1 MGNKVWKNMKNLAYS
16 IPIALMS
23 VLPGCEP
30 DNAPPTAKLKVNPLY
45 GEVPVDVRMKV
56 TGQDPDG
63 VEDIK
68 QYILYIGN
76 ESVKSS
82 TPIDITRNFTN
93 EGKIDIY
100 GEVIDSKNQS
110 NKTPA
115 SQLELTLTEGIEQS
129 AVLSNGNEIVYS
141 ARLQKRPSAELTVN
155 KNGNLFFKQSITD
168 NSQTGPDYQKTF
180 KYDPDKLTKGD
191 YEFILKSGDLEKK
204 TNVTIPNYKPTA
216 SFEGIDINL
225 EQDGTISR
233 TLDKNKISDK
243 NPEDVALASYTNA
256 RSLDGKTSVRLSE
269 NTLRIN
275 ALPNKTGDYQVEI
288 EFGSTAG
295 GLEKSIL
302 TGNIAEPE
310 WLYIINPFVS
320 TNSNGAAYDLLT
332 TKAQREAYVQEKLL
346 EDWTNTI
353 KYNPEPLW
361 NCDEVSNQL
370 MINFH
375 GFPEATGYSGFNL
388 DSIYYYH
395 GTLKDNGKYG
405 LPVYWVGV
413 SGKPSGHGMNAILT
427 GDDITKFEDWCFIEP
442 QRDVINVKPGQLYI
456 PSTCWIEIR
465 APPKDREGNQLSSV
479 TIVQFDV
486 KDGVGNL
493 IWTNKDPNLNII
505 KNRK

>member
-30 DNAPPTAKLKVNPLY
+30 DNAPPTAKLNVNPAY
-45 GEVPVDVRMKV
+45 GEIPVDVRMRV

-141 ARLQKRPSAELTVN
+141 ATLKKRPSAELTVN

-168 NSQTGPDYQKTF
+168 NSQTEPDYQKTF

-204 TNVTIPNYKPTA
+204 TNVTIPNYKPALNLSGLNTN
-216 SFEGIDINL
+216 FEEESEIV
-225 EQDGTISR
+225 
-233 TLDKNKISDK
+233 LDLTGKISDK
-243 NPEDVALASYTNA
+243 NPEDNPVSIN
-256 RSLDGKTSVRLSE
+256 SVSSVEGKTRPTLNNYNLNIKSFWNKLGEYKIKLNVRDANE
-269 NTLRIN
+269 
-275 ALPNKTGDYQVEI
+275 
-288 EFGSTAG
+288 
-295 GLEKSIL
+295 GLEEIIFN
-302 TGNIAEPE
+302 GNITQGPYEFVV
-310 WLYIINPFVS
+310 NPFVS

-332 TKAQREAYVQEKLL
+332 TKAQRDAYVQEKLL

-361 NCDEVSNQL
+361 ECSEVSGQL
-370 MINFH
+370 MTNFH
-375 GFPEATGYSGFNL
+375 GDPEATGYSGFNL
-388 DSIYYYH
+388 DSIYYYR
-395 GTLKDNGKYG
+395 GTYKDNGKYG
-405 LPVYWVGV
+405 LPVYYVV
-413 SGKPSGHGMNAILT
+413 TIGKFAHAMNAILT

-442 QRDVINVKPGQLYI
+442 QTDTINVKPGQYHL
-456 PSTCWIEIR
+456 TKNCWIYIR
-465 APPKDREGNQLSSV
+465 GPPKNRNGEQSTSV
-479 TIVQFDV
+479 PIIIFNVDN
-486 KDGVGNL
+486 GVGKLEWIN
-493 IWTNKDPNLNII
+493 NENPNSKII

>member
-30 DNAPPTAKLKVNPLY
+30 DNAPPTAKLNVNPAY
-45 GEVPVDVRMKV
+45 GEIPVDVRMRV

-68 QYILYIGN
+68 QYILYIGD
-76 ESVKSS
+76 ESVKSN
-82 TPIDITRNFTN
+82 TPIDITRTFTN

-141 ARLQKRPSAELTVN
+141 ATLKKRPNAELTVN

-168 NSQTGPDYQKTF
+168 NSQTEPDYQKTF

-204 TNVTIPNYKPTA
+204 TNVTIPNYKPALNLSGLNTN
-216 SFEGIDINL
+216 FEEESEIV
-225 EQDGTISR
+225 
-233 TLDKNKISDK
+233 LDLTGKISDK
-243 NPEDVALASYTNA
+243 NPEDNPVSIN
-256 RSLDGKTSVRLSE
+256 SVSSVEGKTRPTLNNYNLKIKSFWNKLGEYKIKLNVRDANE
-269 NTLRIN
+269 
-275 ALPNKTGDYQVEI
+275 
-288 EFGSTAG
+288 
-295 GLEKSIL
+295 GLEEIIFK
-302 TGNIAEPE
+302 GNITQGPYE
-310 WLYIINPFVS
+310 WIVNPFVS
-320 TNSNGAAYDLLT
+320 TNPNGAAYDLLT
-332 TKAQREAYVQEKLL
+332 TKAQRDAYVQEKLL

-353 KYNPEPLW
+353 PYRSLSPSWVCTEF
-361 NCDEVSNQL
+361 SGQL
-370 MINFH
+370 MTNFH
-375 GFPEATGYSGFNL
+375 GFPGETRYSGFDL
-388 DSIYYYH
+388 DSIYYYG
-395 GTLKDNGKYG
+395 GTYKDNGKYG
-405 LPVYWVGV
+405 LPVYFVAV
-413 SGKPSGHGMNAILT
+413 HGTIAHNMNAILT

-442 QRDVINVKPGQLYI
+442 QTDTINVKPGQYHL
-456 PSTCWIEIR
+456 TKNCWIYIR
-465 APPKDREGNQLSSV
+465 GPPKNRNGEQSTSV
-479 TIVQFDV
+479 PIIIFNVDN
-486 KDGVGNL
+486 GVGKLEWIN
-493 IWTNKDPNLNII
+493 NENPNSKII

>member
-1 MGNKVWKNMKNLAYS
+1 
-16 IPIALMS
+16 
-23 VLPGCEP
+23 
-30 DNAPPTAKLKVNPLY
+30 
-45 GEVPVDVRMKV
+45 
-56 TGQDPDG
+56 
-63 VEDIK
+63 
-68 QYILYIGN
+68 
-76 ESVKSS
+76 VKSS

-141 ARLQKRPSAELTVN
+141 ATLKKRPSAELTVN

-168 NSQTGPDYQKTF
+168 NSQTEPDYQKTF

-204 TNVTIPNYKPTA
+204 TNVTIPNYKPALNLSGLNTN
-216 SFEGIDINL
+216 FEEESEIV
-225 EQDGTISR
+225 
-233 TLDKNKISDK
+233 LDLTGKISDK
-243 NPEDVALASYTNA
+243 NPEDNPVSIN
-256 RSLDGKTSVRLSE
+256 SVSSVEGKTRPTLNNYNLKIKSFWNKLGEYKIKLNVRDANE
-269 NTLRIN
+269 
-275 ALPNKTGDYQVEI
+275 
-288 EFGSTAG
+288 
-295 GLEKSIL
+295 GLEEIIFN
-302 TGNIAEPE
+302 GNITQG
-310 WLYIINPFVS
+310 LYEFVVNPFVS

-361 NCDEVSNQL
+361 DCTEYSSQL
-370 MINFH
+370 MVNFH
-375 GFPEATGYSGFNL
+375 GNPEATGYSGFDL
-388 DSIYYYH
+388 DSIYYYM
-395 GTLKDNGKYG
+395 GTYKDNGKYG
-405 LPVYWVGV
+405 LPVYFV
-413 SGKPSGHGMNAILT
+413 SVISQEGHNMNAILT

-456 PSTCWIEIR
+456 PSTCYIEIR
-465 APPKDREGNQLSSV
+465 APPKDRDGGQSNNSDIAIFNVENGIATYTPPAMGENV
-479 TIVQFDV
+479 KIV
-486 KDGVGNL
+486 
-493 IWTNKDPNLNII
+493 

>member
-1 MGNKVWKNMKNLAYS
+1 MMKTLNPIKQKFSGIILAVCVS
-16 IPIALMS
+16 F
-23 VLPGCEP
+23 LPGCEP
-30 DNAPPTAKLKVNPLY
+30 DNAPPTAKLNVNPLY

-141 ARLQKRPSAELTVN
+141 ATLKKRPSAELTVN

-168 NSQTGPDYQKTF
+168 NSQTEPDYQKTF

-204 TNVTIPNYKPTA
+204 TNVTIPNYKPALNLSGLNTN
-216 SFEGIDINL
+216 FEEESEIV
-225 EQDGTISR
+225 
-233 TLDKNKISDK
+233 LDLTGKISDK
-243 NPEDVALASYTNA
+243 NPEDNPVSIN
-256 RSLDGKTSVRLSE
+256 SVSSVEGKTRPTLNNYNLNIKSFWNKLGEYKIKLNVRDANE
-269 NTLRIN
+269 
-275 ALPNKTGDYQVEI
+275 
-288 EFGSTAG
+288 
-295 GLEKSIL
+295 GLEEIIFN
-302 TGNIAEPE
+302 GNITQGPYEFVV
-310 WLYIINPFVS
+310 NPFVS

-361 NCDEVSNQL
+361 DCDEVSHQL
-370 MINFH
+370 MTNFH
-375 GFPEATGYSGFNL
+375 GYPGATGYSGFNL
-388 DSIYYYH
+388 DSIYYNY

-413 SGKPSGHGMNAILT
+413 SGEPYGHGMNAILT

-442 QRDVINVKPGQLYI
+442 QRDAINVKPGQLYI

-465 APPKDREGNQLSSV
+465 APPKTRSGEQLVNVSIIEFRV
-479 TIVQFDV
+479 NN
-486 KDGVGNL
+486 GVGKLEWIN
-493 IWTNKDPNLNII
+493 DASNLNII

>member
-1 MGNKVWKNMKNLAYS
+1 MKAQNYIKQKFSGIILAVCVS
-16 IPIALMS
+16 L
-23 VLPGCEP
+23 LPGCEP
-30 DNAPPTAKLKVNPLY
+30 DNAPPTAKLNVNPLY

-68 QYILYIGN
+68 QYILYIGD
-76 ESVKSS
+76 ESVKSN
-82 TPIDITRNFTN
+82 TPIDITRTFTN

-141 ARLQKRPSAELTVN
+141 ATLKKRPNAELTVN

-168 NSQTGPDYQKTF
+168 NSQTEPDYQKTF

-191 YEFILKSGDLEKK
+191 YEFIIKSGDLEKK
-204 TNVTIPNYKPTA
+204 TNVTIPNYKPALNLSGLNTN
-216 SFEGIDINL
+216 FEEESEIV
-225 EQDGTISR
+225 
-233 TLDKNKISDK
+233 LDLTGKISDK
-243 NPEDVALASYTNA
+243 NPEDNPVSIN
-256 RSLDGKTSVRLSE
+256 SVSSVEGKTRPTLNNYNLNIKSFWNKLGEYKIKLNVRDANE
-269 NTLRIN
+269 
-275 ALPNKTGDYQVEI
+275 
-288 EFGSTAG
+288 
-295 GLEKSIL
+295 GLEEIIFN
-302 TGNIAEPE
+302 GNITQGPYEFVV
-310 WLYIINPFVS
+310 NPFVS

-361 NCDEVSNQL
+361 DCDEVSHQL
-370 MINFH
+370 MTNFH
-375 GFPEATGYSGFNL
+375 GYPGATGYSGFNL
-388 DSIYYYH
+388 DSIYYYR
-395 GTLKDNGKYG
+395 GTYKDNGKYG
-405 LPVYWVGV
+405 LPVYYVV
-413 SGKPSGHGMNAILT
+413 TIGKFAHAMNAILT

-442 QRDVINVKPGQLYI
+442 QRDAINVKPGQLYI

-465 APPKDREGNQLSSV
+465 APPKTRSGEQLVNVSIIEFRV
-479 TIVQFDV
+479 NN
-486 KDGVGNL
+486 GVGKLEWIN
-493 IWTNKDPNLNII
+493 DASNLNII